1 MFTDTDFL
9 LALVKE
15 SDWLKRSAE
24 NILEKHKGIINTSV
38 SVMIELAIVCK
49 RLRLNVVDTF
59 ASAFE
64 LVKINEETYKLCL
77 DAALYMEKDA
87 LNVFDAFHAAYCG
100 SDAIIS
106 SDSVY
111 ESVGI
116 KRIRLEGPEGEKL

>member
-1 MFTDTDFL
+1 MFADTDFL

-24 NILEKHKGIINTSV
+24 SILEKHKGSIKTSV

-59 ASAFE
+59 ASVFE
-64 LVKINEETYKLCL
+64 LVEINEEMYKLCL
-77 DAALYMEKDA
+77 NAALYVEKDT

-100 SDAIIS
+100 SDTIIS
-106 SDSVY
+106 SDAVY
-111 ESVGI
+111 D
-116 KRIRLEGPEGEKL
+116 RLGMERVKLEKG

>member
-1 MFTDTDFL
+1 MFADTDFL

-24 NILEKHKGIINTSV
+24 SILEKHKGIINTSV

-59 ASAFE
+59 ASVFE
-64 LVKINEETYKLCL
+64 LVEINEEMYKLCL
-77 DAALYMEKDA
+77 NAALYVEKDT

-100 SDAIIS
+100 GDTIIS
-106 SDSVY
+106 SDAVY
-111 ESVGI
+111 D
-116 KRIRLEGPEGEKL
+116 RLGMERVKLERGS